1 LKIQN
6 VLKVLEN
13 QTASILEYPFGDDVM
28 VYKVMNKMFALVG
41 IKDNSHLNGMNLK
54 CDPDDALA
62 YRDIYENVI
71 PGYHMNKKHWNTVY
85 FDKDDSISDE
95 AIVEMIEESYNLV
108 VSKLT
113 KKQKL
118 ELEAM
123 KK

>member
-1 LKIQN
+1 MK
-6 VLKVLEN
+6 LEN
-13 QTASILEYPFGDDVM
+13 IIKILEKQKGSLLEYPFGDDVM
-28 VYKVMNKMFALVG
+28 VYKVMNKMFALIG

-54 CDPDDALA
+54 CDPHDALA

-95 AIVEMIEESYNLV
+95 AIIEMIEESYNLV

-118 ELEAM
+118 ELQALE
-123 KK
+123 K